1 MLHYNRSRKHRIVK
15 SIAKFFGYIVAP
27 MNSLDEYGNVFWCR
41 EEESSIEEYEAI
53 QQKAS
58 ERKYALSWAK
68 QDTCSEILSLLARIG
83 NPAQSILCHGVRRG
97 EELRYFSH
105 ANIQEIVGTDLHVPP
120 DADSRIVKCNMSH
133 PQQVFDLRFDVIYS
147 NSIDHARNPIEA
159 LLVWA
164 NQLNSKPSSRIV
176 LELDSGH
183 GAIGSSDLDVV
194 GFHLRNFPFYL
205 SIEAGDTLYCDRIV
219 KSNVLPSR
227 YFYFISRRSEYVE

>member
-1 MLHYNRSRKHRIVK
+1 MD
-15 SIAKFFGYIVAP
+15 
-27 MNSLDEYGNVFWCR
+27 SLDEYGNVLWHSAQGSYT
-41 EEESSIEEYEAI
+41 EQYESIQQEAI
-53 QQKAS
+53 KV
-58 ERKYALSWAK
+58 KYALSRAK
-68 QDTCSEILSLLARIG
+68 QDTCNEILRVLAG
-83 NPAQSILCHGVRRG
+83 NGNAARSILCHGVRRG

-105 ANIQEIVGTDLHVPP
+105 EKVQEIVWTDLYVPP
-120 DADSRIVKCNMSH
+120 DAYCRIVKWDMNKSH
-133 PQQVFDLRFDVIYS
+133 SAFDLRFDVIYS

-219 KSNVLPSR
+219 PSKMVPTR
-227 YFYFISRRSEYVE
+227 YFYFISRRR